1 MKRILVA
8 LMVVGLS
15 SGCASYMAVKS
26 VNAERVLQL
35 RAANG
40 GIEAGI
46 DLAGLTGGYL
56 AAWGESPMT
65 MAGATVVDALSGYA
79 LSQIIYDQDDDDK
92 PTPAPLPTYNIVT
105 GGGDVNI
112 VVGSGGISQQYES
125 ENAYK

>member
-8 LMVVGLS
+8 LMVASLS

-40 GIEAGI
+40 GMEAGV

-79 LSQIIYDQDDDDK
+79 LSQIIDDQDDDSK
-92 PTPAPLPTYNIVT
+92 PAPIPTYHIVT
-105 GGGDVNI
+105 SGGDVVFN
-112 VVGSGGISQQYES
+112 SGTFSQQYES
-125 ENAYK
+125 ENSYK